1 MAGESEFLELRRK
14 IKEAEV
20 LNAALAKLAEAVRF
34 SGRISVVLQNGRV
47 LKAGYEEGYFPQ
59 RRERSEMR

>member
-20 LNAALAKLAEAVRF
+20 LNAALAKLAESAKF

-47 LKAGYEEGYFPQ
+47 LKAGYEEGYFAQ
-59 RRERSEMR
+59 RERETAR